1 MTTPAP
7 PNAAPPD
14 VLAGQILQRY
24 GQVLAQYQQRVA
36 GRDCPVARRWQAA
49 TGSSLADFPGWLA
62 RLAPLPALVA
72 VITVLS
78 TPPAQTDHASE
89 VEPGAEVL
97 LQMALLALV
106 RWLAQHYATAL
117 QSAAGY
123 LLHLPKLQDTVLALL
138 VACRCGVAVHLAVR
152 YDSKEGEQL
161 VVTNLITDHE
171 ETQVGKCGVQDNI
184 DTERKRL
191 LIAQSVMNRLFSA
204 DSPLL
209 GQRLPDEH
217 LKAFVDHATERGLT
231 PIVVLAWHQAE
242 VARDIEHR
250 WGVRTALRGDPANA
264 QADDPQRAS
273 ALQFADAGQQV
284 EPYFDALARLLRR
297 APVAT
302 APAPSTKPLVFIS
315 YAREDLALQQRLCTF
330 LSQHRASVSTWTD
343 QDLQAGQRWK
353 QGLLDKLAGCQVV
366 VVLLSVDF
374 NVSNFIQDIEMP
386 EIQRR
391 HAAGQLHVVPVV
403 AGPCELN
410 HFPWL
415 AALHSASP
423 PEQPLL
429 AMEAVPRDA
438 ALNTI
443 AASIARIAQLA
454 TQAAKDRPA

>member
-62 RLAPLPALVA
+62 RQLPLPALVA

-78 TPPAQTDHASE
+78 TPPAKTDHASE

-161 VVTNLITDHE
+161 VVTNLITDYE
-171 ETQVGKCGVQDNI
+171 ETQVNEKGVQDNI

-191 LIAQSVMNRLFSA
+191 LMAQSVMNRLFPA
-204 DSPLL
+204 DSPLV

-250 WGVRTALRGDPANA
+250 WGVRTALRGDPAKA
-264 QADDPQRAS
+264 QADDPQRAA

-302 APAPSTKPLVFIS
+302 APAPSTKPLIFIS
-315 YAREDLALQQRLCTF
+315 YARENLALQQRLCTF
-330 LSQHRASVSTWTD
+330 LRQHRASVSTWTD
-343 QDLQAGQRWK
+343 QDLQAGERWQ
-353 QGLLDKLAGCQVV
+353 QGLLDKLAGCQVA
-366 VVLLSVDF
+366 VLLLSADF
-374 NVSNFIQDIEMP
+374 NDSGFIEEHEMP

-391 HAAGQLHVVPVV
+391 HGAGQLQVVPVM
-403 AGPCELN
+403 AGPCKPDY
-410 HFPWL
+410 FAWL
-415 AALHSASP
+415 GALQSASP

-429 AMEAVPRDA
+429 GMDPIPLDA
-438 ALNTI
+438 ALNAI
-443 AASIARIAQLA
+443 AAKIAQLA
-454 TQAAKDRPA
+454 TQAAKDSPA

>member
-1 MTTPAP
+1 MTSPAP
-7 PNAAPPD
+7 PTAAPPD

-49 TGSSLADFPGWLA
+49 TASSLADFPGWLA
-62 RLAPLPALVA
+62 KQPPLPALVA

-97 LQMALLALV
+97 LQMALLTLV
-106 RWLAQHYATAL
+106 RLLAQRYATAL
-117 QSAAGY
+117 QSVAGH
-123 LLHLPKLQDTVLALL
+123 LLHLPMLHDTVLALL
-138 VACRCGVAVHLAVR
+138 VACRYGVAVHLAVR
-152 YDSKEGEQL
+152 YDSQGHEQL

-171 ETQVGKCGVQDNI
+171 EVQVGVRGVRDNI
-184 DTERKRL
+184 DIERQRL
-191 LIAQSVMNRLFSA
+191 LLAQSVMKRLFPA
-204 DSPLL
+204 DSVLL

-217 LKAFVDHATERGLT
+217 LRAFVDLAAVGGLT
-231 PIVVLAWHQAE
+231 PIVVLAWDEAD
-242 VARDIEHR
+242 VARDIEQR
-250 WGVRTALRGDPANA
+250 LGVRTALRGDPVNA
-264 QADDPQRAS
+264 QADNPQRAA

-284 EPYFDALARLLRR
+284 EPYFAALARLLRR

-302 APAPSTKPLVFIS
+302 APALSAKPLIFIS
-315 YAREDLALQQRLCTF
+315 YARENLALQQRLCTF

-343 QDLQAGQRWK
+343 QDLQAGQRWQ

-443 AASIARIAQLA
+443 AASIARIAQQA